1 MSWLRQLTPA
11 VTLKTRLALCGVL
24 WVLAGLMLCVR
35 GGVALLASGRLWLVV
50 LAFFLG
56 LLKGRLLARTAK
68 KNIERL
74 RLQPGKRCAGSVY
87 SWGAWLF
94 VAMMV
99 GFGMFLRTLHV
110 ELSLYGTI
118 LLTVGL
124 ALFWGSLPCFAA
136 FRNYTDVKKISGK
149 RQGLQP

>member
-11 VTLKTRLALCGVL
+11 VTLRTRLALCGVL
-24 WVLAGLMLCVR
+24 WGMAGVMLCVR
-35 GGVALLASGRLWLVV
+35 GSAALLAGGRLWLVV
-50 LAFFLG
+50 PAFFLG

-74 RLQPGKRCAGSVY
+74 LSQPGKRCVGGVY
-87 SWGAWLF
+87 SWGSWLF

-99 GFGMFLRTLHV
+99 GFGMFLPILHV
-110 ELSLYGTI
+110 DLSLYGTI

-149 RQGLQP
+149 RQGL